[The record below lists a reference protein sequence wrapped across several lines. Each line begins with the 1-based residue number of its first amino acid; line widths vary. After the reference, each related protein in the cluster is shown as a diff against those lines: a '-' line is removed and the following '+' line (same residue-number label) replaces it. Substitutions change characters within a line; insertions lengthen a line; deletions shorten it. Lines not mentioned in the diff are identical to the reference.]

1 MNDVNEAY
9 KKWEKERKEKA
20 VIGHSTLM
28 KIKMETKD
36 SGRNIVK
43 IAQIISDDCGDEI
56 KIEEYFKETIIYE
69 NQKVKTFFDH
79 KIVDMYIYDEKDF
92 QMFKLSDEDY
102 LVDKVNHLQ
111 FKQKAV
117 INRLS

>member
-1 MNDVNEAY
+1 M
-9 KKWEKERKEKA
+9 KERKEKA

-79 KIVDMYIYDEKDF
+79 KIDNRHQSDIGSPVLD
-92 QMFKLSDEDY
+92 LSSASIAKTLLTIFLRSD
-102 LVDKVNHLQ
+102 
-111 FKQKAV
+111 
-117 INRLS
+117 IPP